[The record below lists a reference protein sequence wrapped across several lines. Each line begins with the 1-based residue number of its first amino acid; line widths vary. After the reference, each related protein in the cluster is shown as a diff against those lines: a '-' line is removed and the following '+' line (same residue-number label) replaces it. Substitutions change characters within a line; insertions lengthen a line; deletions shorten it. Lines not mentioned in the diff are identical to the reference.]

1 MSKAKERGID
11 ISFWQGKIDFAKVKE
26 NEIQFAILREGYRQT
41 IDKRFMEYVFG
52 CKTWGI
58 RIDGVY
64 HFIYLPNDRV
74 TSNSET
80 GILNAQTCLQNVQ
93 NAQLGKDEI
102 IIWCDLEYDTI
113 THAYERHGVTLSNQD
128 IREITVSFC
137 NEIKKAGYRV
147 GLYTNL
153 DYAKNKYGM
162 DFVKKYDIW
171 LADYTGNADIEC
183 LYQQYTSEGEVSG
196 INGDVD
202 MNFFFGEKEENN
214 MSKAEKA
221 INQMEEWARDD
232 SYGYDQIYRWGEKND
247 YDCSAAVIQAWENA
261 GVPVKSNGATYT
273 GNMLDVF
280 KKCGFTDVTSQI
292 NLANGS
298 GLIRADVLLNTVHH
312 TAMYC
317 GNGLEVEASINEKG
331 TTKGGKPG
339 DQTGR
344 EFLIR
349 SYRNYP
355 WTHVLRFAGNEEVV
369 TPPSTGTGSDL
380 SKKVLWEGVVN
391 TSELNV
397 RTWAGTE
404 NPQLKS
410 YPTLSQGTKVGV
422 CETVKDKSGATWYY
436 VKITGKK
443 GEKYGFVSA
452 AYIAKQPTSKPDDAT
467 MKDDG
472 VITKSPQWVGK
483 VTADV
488 LNVRTWAGTNNPIIK
503 SWPRLG
509 YGNLVDVCDVV
520 NATDG
525 SRWYYVRID
534 GRIYG
539 FVHSAYI
546 ARS

>member
-1 MSKAKERGID
+1 MSKVKDRGVD

-26 NEIQFAILREGYRQT
+26 NEIKFAILREGYRQT
-41 IDKRFMEYVFG
+41 MDKRFMEYVFG

-80 GILNAQTCLQNVQ
+80 GILNAQSCLQNVQ
-93 NAQLGKDEI
+93 NAQLGRDEI
-102 IIWCDLEYDTI
+102 IIWCDLEYDTL
-113 THAYERHGVTLSNQD
+113 THAHEKHGITLSNQD

-183 LYQQYTSEGEVSG
+183 LYQQYTSEGEVPG
-196 INGDVD
+196 ISGDVD

-221 INQMEEWARDD
+221 IQQMEEWARDD
-232 SYGYDQIYRWGEKND
+232 SKGYDQIFRWGEKGD
-247 YDCSAAVIQAWENA
+247 YDCSSAVIQAWENA

-292 NLANGS
+292 NLADGS
-298 GLIRADVLLNTVHH
+298 GLVRADVLLNTAHH

-317 GNGLEVEASINEKG
+317 GNGMEVEASINEKG
-331 TTKGGKPG
+331 TVKGGKPG

-355 WTHVLRFAGNEEVV
+355 WTNVLRYQNESGSAAPNKTITEVAREVIQGKWGNGQDRINRLRAAGYNPDAIQAEVNRIV
-369 TPPSTGTGSDL
+369 DGAG
-380 SKKVLWEGVVN
+380 SKK
-391 TSELNV
+391 SEDV
-397 RTWAGTE
+397 
-404 NPQLKS
+404 
-410 YPTLSQGTKVGV
+410 
-422 CETVKDKSGATWYY
+422 
-436 VKITGKK
+436 
-443 GEKYGFVSA
+443 
-452 AYIAKQPTSKPDDAT
+452 IAKE
-467 MKDDG
+467 
-472 VITKSPQWVGK
+472 VIQGK
-483 VTADV
+483 
-488 LNVRTWAGTNNPIIK
+488 W
-503 SWPRLG
+503 
-509 YGNLVDVCDVV
+509 GNGQD
-520 NATDG
+520 
-525 SRWYYVRID
+525 RID
-534 GRIYG
+534 RLRAAGYNPDAVQRR
-539 FVHSAYI
+539 VNQLL
-546 ARS
+546 

>member
-1 MSKAKERGID
+1 MSKVKDRGVD

-26 NEIQFAILREGYRQT
+26 NEIKFAILREGYRQT
-41 IDKRFMEYVFG
+41 MDKRFMEYVFG

-80 GILNAQTCLQNVQ
+80 GILNAQSCLQNVQ
-93 NAQLGKDEI
+93 NAQLGRDEI
-102 IIWCDLEYDTI
+102 IIWCDLEYDTL
-113 THAYERHGVTLSNQD
+113 THAHEKHGITLSNQD

-183 LYQQYTSEGEVSG
+183 LYQQYTSEGEVPG
-196 INGDVD
+196 ISGDVD

-221 INQMEEWARDD
+221 IQQMEEWARDD
-232 SYGYDQIYRWGEKND
+232 SKGYDQIFRWGEKGD
-247 YDCSAAVIQAWENA
+247 YDCSSAVIQAWENA

-292 NLANGS
+292 NLADGS
-298 GLIRADVLLNTVHH
+298 GLVRADVLLNTAHH

-317 GNGLEVEASINEKG
+317 GNGMEVEASINEKG
-331 TTKGGKPG
+331 TVKGGKPG

-355 WTHVLRFAGNEEVV
+355 WTNVLRYQNESGSAAPNKTITEVAREVIQGKWGNGQDRINRLRAAGYNPDAIQAEVNRIV
-369 TPPSTGTGSDL
+369 DGAG
-380 SKKVLWEGVVN
+380 SKK
-391 TSELNV
+391 SEDVIAKEVIQGKWGNGQDRIDRL
-397 RTWAGTE
+397 RAAGY
-404 NPQLKS
+404 NPQSIQDKVNRLAGGGKS
-410 YPTLSQGTKVGV
+410 VDTVAREVIQGKWGNGQ
-422 CETVKDKSGATWYY
+422 DR
-436 VKITGKK
+436 INRLR
-443 GEKYGFVSA
+443 A
-452 AYIAKQPTSKPDDAT
+452 AGYNPDA
-467 MKDDG
+467 
-472 VITKSPQWVGK
+472 VQ
-483 VTADV
+483 
-488 LNVRTWAGTNNPIIK
+488 R
-503 SWPRLG
+503 R
-509 YGNLVDVCDVV
+509 V
-520 NATDG
+520 NQLL
-525 SRWYYVRID
+525 
-534 GRIYG
+534 
-539 FVHSAYI
+539 
-546 ARS
+546 